1 MPMEWIVRMNVLSLK
16 YQNNQPFYNVL
27 VSDGS
32 HRYAAQEN
40 LIIMEEPV
48 LATHSEIGRYFKAYN
63 GTFYVPNEELRSEYP
78 DDEKIRNN
86 FFPFFIKSEL
96 GRKFCS

>member
-16 YQNNQPFYNVL
+16 HQNNQPFYNVL

-48 LATHSEIGRYFKAYN
+48 LTTHSEIGRYFKTFN
-63 GTFYVPNEELRSEYP
+63 GTFYVPNEELHSEYP
-78 DDEKIRNN
+78 DDEKVRNKY
-86 FFPFFIKSEL
+86 FPFFIKSEL
-96 GRKFCS
+96 GRKFC